1 MSLKKKRLKPKPD
14 VKPVKAWR
22 LELGPTFSK
31 ETVDLRLSEGYTHYA
46 YPDGRMF
53 KIQPVGYPCKG
64 IKLEWLEATKQ
75 YMLVAVMEP
84 GWAPAETHK
93 KK

>member
-14 VKPVKAWR
+14 TKPIKVWR

-31 ETVDLRLSEGYTHYA
+31 ATVDKRIAQGYTHYE
-46 YPDGRMF
+46 YPDRQKF
-53 KIQPVGYPCKG
+53 KIQPVGYPCSG
-64 IKLEWLEATKQ
+64 IKLEYLEATKQ

-84 GWAPAETHK
+84 GWVPTQTHK
-93 KK
+93 